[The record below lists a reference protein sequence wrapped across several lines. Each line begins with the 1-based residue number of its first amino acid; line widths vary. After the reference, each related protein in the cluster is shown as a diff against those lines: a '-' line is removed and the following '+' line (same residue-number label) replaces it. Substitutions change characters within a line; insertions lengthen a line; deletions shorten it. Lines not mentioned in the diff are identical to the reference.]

1 MEVQIGALLVLLVSV
16 VAGQNVD
23 LTVSSGAKGR
33 DVVETVVD
41 RIRSNCIF
49 PEDRLFLR
57 RLAYAESKDGA
68 DPKTYRKDYD
78 GGIWQV
84 DEAMYN
90 ATRRCPFIVSDECAL
105 IGSAFNITW
114 RDTTWQDLRKPLY
127 SGLAASLYM
136 LIRLGFINSMPGDL
150 PGQADTW
157 AHYYHLGSPD
167 SDFISAANAVKDDC
181 KGQLDL
187 AFIIDSSGSIYFTDY
202 ITMLMF
208 IQNVTRALDF
218 GPDATRFAAIVYGTQ
233 SDVSF
238 YFDTYTKKS
247 DIVTAISSIKKDDG
261 GTHTYDAIDL
271 ATDRVFTTY
280 HGARPGVPKVA
291 ILLTDGASSN
301 LNRTVQAAER
311 AKRQG
316 ITFFTV
322 GIGSINRQ
330 ELQAVATEPNC
341 THVFVLDNFS
351 EIDSL
356 LNEMRKGSCSAPI
369 VISTN
374 TTMNDTVT
382 VSQELTANK
391 TEKTT
396 IKIDQEW
403 HFASGKGD
411 VVKAEV
417 TCGILD
423 VYTSFETPNPG
434 PAFFDQKFSAKDGQP
449 AIISLVASHDG
460 RPLYVTVIG
469 TKLPPSASGLL
480 KCQDAK
486 YTVSVDKKQ
495 DIQILCREN
504 GVWRNCTKQ
513 DYIHAEVKTLICD
526 NNNWGVLA
534 NPCTPDNINKGILVH
549 PHPYDTSMFIKCDLT
564 GKMYVTMC
572 PDHDIFNKNTMSCG
586 FGSISVPSGGTLLP
600 SHTPSPCT
608 PQKIQNEEYFFPYP
622 DDKHKFIHCDVWGGA
637 WVQHCD
643 TNFLWNDI
651 AKTCVADF
659 FHEFDPSTPQ
669 PVTVHN
675 PCLSGSAIMF
685 YPHPDQSKFIH
696 CDIAG
701 NYWVQSCPLGMR
713 YEPTAYVCV
722 RQGMQGR

>member
-1 MEVQIGALLVLLVSV
+1 MDVRSGALLVLLLAV
-16 VAGQNVD
+16 VAGQTVD
-23 LTVSSGAKGR
+23 LTVLPGSKGK

-57 RLAYAESKDGA
+57 RLAYVESKDGQ
-68 DPKTYRKDYD
+68 DPKTYRKDFH

-84 DEAMYN
+84 DEAKFN
-90 ATRRCPFIVSDECAL
+90 ATRRCPFIVFEECSL
-105 IGSAFNITW
+105 IESSFNITW
-114 RDTTWQDLRKPLY
+114 QNTEWQDLRKPLY

-136 LIRLGFINSMPGDL
+136 LIRLGFINTMPGDL
-150 PGQADTW
+150 VGQADTW
-157 AHYYHLGSPD
+157 SHYYHLGSPD
-167 SDFISAANAVKDDC
+167 SDFISAANVVKDDC

-208 IQNVTRALDF
+208 IQNITRALDF
-218 GPDATRFAAIVYGTQ
+218 GPDATRFAAVVYGTLSQ
-233 SDVSF
+233 VSF
-238 YFDTYTKKS
+238 YFDTYSNKS
-247 DIVTAISSIKKDDG
+247 QVVDAIVRIKKDDG
-261 GTHTYDAIDL
+261 GTHTFDAIDL
-271 ATDRVFTTY
+271 ATEEVFNPT

-291 ILLTDGASSN
+291 ILLTDGASNN
-301 LNRTVQAAER
+301 LNFTVAAAER
-311 AKRQG
+311 AKSKG

-330 ELQAVATEPNC
+330 ELQAVASDPNC

-369 VISTN
+369 VYSNI
-374 TTMNDTVT
+374 TMNANSTIVK
-382 VSQELTANK
+382 ELMPNV

-403 HFASGKGD
+403 HFETGRGD

-417 TCGILD
+417 TCGVLD
-423 VYTSFETPNPG
+423 IYTSSETPNPG
-434 PAFFDQKFSAKDGQP
+434 PAFFDQKFSATDGQP
-449 AIISLVASHDG
+449 AIISLAGSHDG

-469 TKLPPSASGLL
+469 TKLPDSASGLL

-486 YTVSVDKKQ
+486 YSVSVDKKQ
-495 DIQILCREN
+495 DIQILCQEN
-504 GVWRNCTKQ
+504 GVLRNCTKQ

-526 NNNWGVLA
+526 DNTWGDLA
-534 NPCTPDNINKGILVH
+534 NPCTPDSITKGVFVH
-549 PHPYDTSMFIKCDLT
+549 PHPYDSSMFIKCDLT

-572 PDHDIFNKNTMSCG
+572 PDHDIFNKETMSCG
-586 FGSISVPSGGTLLP
+586 FASVSVPSGGTLLP
-600 SHTPSPCT
+600 SNIQNPCT
-608 PQKIQNEEYFFPYP
+608 PQMIQKDEYFFPYP
-622 DDKHKFIHCDVWGGA
+622 QDKHKFIHCDVWGGA

-643 TNFLWNDI
+643 TSFLWNDI

-669 PVTVHN
+669 PVTIHN
-675 PCLSGSAIMF
+675 PCVAGSAILF

-696 CDIAG
+696 CDVAG

-722 RQGMQGR
+722 T